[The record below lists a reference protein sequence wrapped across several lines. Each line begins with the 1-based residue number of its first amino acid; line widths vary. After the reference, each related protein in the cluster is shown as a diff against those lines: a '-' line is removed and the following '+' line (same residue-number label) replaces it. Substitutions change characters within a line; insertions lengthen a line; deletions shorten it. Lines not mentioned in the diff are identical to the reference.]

1 MYVMSTSGAT
11 LLEDAAAASADGPR
25 WFQLYMQPDRDE
37 TAKLLARQGMP
48 HALWCGSD
56 LMTEGCLQALAR
68 QDGGASA
75 AHRPV
80 VSSVNHVPAL
90 LKLIHDGQVS
100 CTAAGHFVSAA

>member
-1 MYVMSTSGAT
+1 MHIMIIGA
-11 LLEDAAAASADGPR
+11 AGMVGR
-25 WFQLYMQPDRDE
+25 
-37 TAKLLARQGMP
+37 KL
-48 HALWCGSD
+48 S
-56 LMTEGCLQALAR
+56 

-100 CTAAGHFVSAA
+100 CTAAGHFVSAAWALGGRRESPWA